1 METPH
6 VHSRFYRATLT
17 ALFSGIMATVLCLG
31 YDIFYRDAT
40 GFELSGF
47 ITVSSII
54 FIVNIIFLIAGI
66 IYAIFLDLFKK
77 ADLVF
82 DVVFLLLIAFLIW
95 VTLGIQRSPI
105 HAESVQFRG
114 LFIGILV
121 IIGIGMIAIP
131 VLYHNRKFEESVL

>member
-1 METPH
+1 MEAPH

-17 ALFSGIMATVLCLG
+17 AVFSGIMATVLCLA

-54 FIVNIIFLIAGI
+54 FIVNIIFLVAGV
-66 IYAIFLDLFKK
+66 IYAIFLDSFKK

-82 DVVFLLLIAFLIW
+82 DVVFLVLI
-95 VTLGIQRSPI
+95 GICVWATMGVQRSPI
-105 HAESVQFRG
+105 HLESVQFRG

-121 IIGIGMIAIP
+121 IIALGMIAIP
-131 VLYHNRKFEESVL
+131 VLYHNRKFENSVL

>member
-6 VHSRFYRATLT
+6 YRSRFYRATLT
-17 ALFSGIMATVLCLG
+17 AVFSGIMATILCLA

-40 GFELSGF
+40 GFSLSGF

-54 FIVNIIFLIAGI
+54 FIVNIIFLVAGI
-66 IYAIFLDLFKK
+66 FYAIFLGSFKR
-77 ADLVF
+77 ADLIF
-82 DVVFLLLIAFLIW
+82 DIVFLALIAFIIW

-105 HAESVQFRG
+105 HEEAVQFRG

-121 IIGIGMIAIP
+121 IIALGMISIP
-131 VLYHNRKFEESVL
+131 MLFHNKKFEKSVL